1 MPGAM
6 SAQNAF
12 NTPYNRGGKATL
24 SILDVDGY
32 GDIRVKDYG
41 VDRAWEQFDVFRAE
55 HNKITESMF
64 DHLLQGVTED
74 RLRRFGDVDTLTMER
89 VEMEY
94 GAPSVKAAA
103 MQPYEMGLPIFK
115 LGVNQQWTKDAV
127 SLMTVNQF
135 NKQLVAVLTADI
147 RALRTELGK
156 ALFRNTSYDFRDR
169 YSGDGRILPVRALAN
184 ADSLPLPV
192 GPLGETFDGSSH
204 SHYGTSASISD
215 AAVKALVKNVMEH
228 TTTGVPV
235 IEINA
240 ANEAEMRALTGFTAA
255 QDPRLILGV
264 NITHIQDKLDLW
276 NPNDRF
282 IGIIESGAE
291 IWVRPY
297 IPANY
302 LLCYVRGGEL
312 EKPLTQRRHMLHS
325 TELMVKESLT
335 LHPSLEAREITRVT
349 GFGVTNRISAAIL
362 QKTGG
367 SYAVPSI
374 YA

>member
-1 MPGAM
+1 MAGEMP
-6 SAQNAF
+6 SQSAF

-55 HNKITESMF
+55 HNKITASMF

-94 GAPSVKAAA
+94 GAPSVKAAS
-103 MQPYEMGLPIFK
+103 MQPYEVGLPIFK
-115 LGVNQQWTKDAV
+115 LGVNQQWTKDAI
-127 SLMTVNQF
+127 SLMSVGQF

-147 RALRTELGK
+147 RAMRTELGK
-156 ALFRNTSYDFRDR
+156 ALFRNTNYEFRDR
-169 YSGDGRILPVRALAN
+169 YSSDGRILPVRALVN
-184 ADSLPLPV
+184 ADTLPIPV
-192 GPLGETFDGSSH
+192 GPMATTFDGSTH
-204 SHYGTSASISD
+204 SHYGTAAAVNDAS
-215 AAVKALVKNVMEH
+215 VKALVNNVMEH

-235 IEINA
+235 IEVNIA
-240 ANEAEMRALTGFTAA
+240 QEAEMRALTGFTAA
-255 QDPRLILGV
+255 QDPRLMLGV

-276 NPNDRF
+276 NQNDRF
-282 IGIIESGAE
+282 IGIIDSGAE
-291 IWVRPY
+291 VWVRPY

-325 TELMVKESLT
+325 SDLEVKESMT
-335 LHPSLEAREITRVT
+335 LHPSLQAREISRVT
-349 GFGVTNRISAAIL
+349 GFGVTGRTSAAIL

-367 SYAVPSI
+367 SYTIPSI